1 MLPIQ
6 VKFPK
11 TREELVEE
19 LHREYKAF
27 ADINQPKSNRHRDD
41 IADMKSLIEMKDEAI
56 QVLPEDSTRSSE
68 ETESSNSRRNSKE
81 SEDKDQCQCILE
93 QSLL

>member
-1 MLPIQ
+1 MLQFQ

-27 ADINQPKSNRHRDD
+27 ADAKSTGHRDG
-41 IADMKSLIEMKDEAI
+41 IADMKSLIEMKDGG
-56 QVLPEDSTRSSE
+56 VPEDSNRSSE
-68 ETESSNSRRNSKE
+68 ETESSSRRNSKE
-81 SEDKDQCQCILE
+81 SEEKDQCQCLLE
-93 QSLL
+93 ESLS

>member
-1 MLPIQ
+1 MLQFQ

-27 ADINQPKSNRHRDD
+27 ADITQPKSTRHCDD
-41 IADMKSLIEMKDEAI
+41 IADMKSLIEMKDEAV

-68 ETESSNSRRNSKE
+68 ETDSSSRRNSKE
-81 SEDKDQCQCILE
+81 SEDKDQCQCLLE
-93 QSLL
+93 ESSS

>member
-1 MLPIQ
+1 MLQFQ

-27 ADINQPKSNRHRDD
+27 ADAKLTRHRDG
-41 IADMKSLIEMKDEAI
+41 SLIEMKDGA
-56 QVLPEDSTRSSE
+56 VPEDSNRSSE
-68 ETESSNSRRNSKE
+68 ETESSSRRNSKE
-81 SEDKDQCQCILE
+81 SEEKDQCQCLLE
-93 QSLL
+93 ESLS

>member
-1 MLPIQ
+1 MLQLQ

-27 ADINQPKSNRHRDD
+27 ADAKST
-41 IADMKSLIEMKDEAI
+41 KDEA
-56 QVLPEDSTRSSE
+56 VLEDSNRSSE
-68 ETESSNSRRNSKE
+68 ETESSSRRNSKE
-81 SEDKDQCQCILE
+81 SEEKDQCQCLLE
-93 QSLL
+93 ESLS